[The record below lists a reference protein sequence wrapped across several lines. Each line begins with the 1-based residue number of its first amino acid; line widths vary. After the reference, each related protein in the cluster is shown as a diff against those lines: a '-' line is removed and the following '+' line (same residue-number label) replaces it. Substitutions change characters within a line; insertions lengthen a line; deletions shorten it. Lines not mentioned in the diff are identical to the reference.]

1 MHDRPDNE
9 NWFVFDG
16 HRVFYR
22 RQGAGDPIVFLP
34 NATFTGKR
42 WERQSSTL
50 APPTR

>member
-1 MHDRPDNE
+1 MHDSPDNE

-22 RQGAGDPIVFLP
+22 RLGVGDPIVFLP
-34 NATFTGKR
+34 NATLTGSCGSTK
-42 WERQSSTL
+42 SSTS